1 MLYSIKGL
9 FQRYEKGRWTDIVGK
24 EGYNKEKKSGIM
36 AGLSHTEKY
45 ELKKIILFFVAGKTA
60 VLKRGH
66 VSFGTV
72 LVLSVWSP

>member
-1 MLYSIKGL
+1 
-9 FQRYEKGRWTDIVGK
+9 
-24 EGYNKEKKSGIM
+24 M

-45 ELKKIILFFVAGKTA
+45 ELKKIILFFVAGKAA

-72 LVLSVWSP
+72 LVLSV